1 MIDRKGLCLVGA
13 LTAALTGTVPA
24 AQAPAPPAAPAAP
37 RIPAPEAPAAPVQAP
52 YEPRVG
58 QAGKDVV
65 WVPTPAELVEKML
78 DMAKVTAD
86 DFVMDLGSGDGR
98 NIIAAARR
106 GARAVGVEYNP
117 DMVALSRRLAQE
129 AGVADKASFVEG
141 DMYAADISKATVMAI
156 FLLPANMNKLLPSF
170 QTLAPGSRIVSNTFG
185 FDEWD
190 PDERSFVDDRTCSG
204 WCEALLWIVPAHA
217 AGEWTLGANE
227 SLTLTQIHQV
237 LYGSLKSGDASLPIS
252 KAKMRGYDISF
263 TAGDRTYTGRLSGDV
278 MSGTVTDGAGTR
290 AWRATRAPGPGQ

>member
-1 MIDRKGLCLVGA
+1 MIGR
-13 LTAALTGTVPA
+13 TGTCLLATLIAVLSGIAPA
-24 AQAPAPPAAPAAP
+24 AQTPAPPA
-37 RIPAPEAPAAPVQAP
+37 APEAPAAPAQAP

-65 WVPTPAELVEKML
+65 WVPTPPELVEKML

-129 AGVADKASFVEG
+129 AGVADKATFVEG

-170 QTLAPGSRIVSNTFG
+170 QTLAPGSRIVSNTFS

-204 WCEALLWIVPAHA
+204 WCEALLWIVPSMA
-217 AGEWTLGANE
+217 AGEWRLSE
-227 SLTLTQIHQV
+227 SERLTLTQVHQV
-237 LYGSLKSGDASLPIS
+237 LYGTFQAGPDTITIA
-252 KAKMRGYDISF
+252 KARMRGFDITF
-263 TAGDRTYTGRLSGDV
+263 TAGDRVFTGRQDGDT
-278 MSGTVTDGAGTR
+278 MQGTVTGPDGTR
-290 AWRATRAPGPGQ
+290 PWRATRVSAPGR